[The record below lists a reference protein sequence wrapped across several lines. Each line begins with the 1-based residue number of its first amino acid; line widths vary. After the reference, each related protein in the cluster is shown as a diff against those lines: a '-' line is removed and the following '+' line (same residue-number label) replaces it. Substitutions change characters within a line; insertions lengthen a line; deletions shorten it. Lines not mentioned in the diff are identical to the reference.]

1 MEKENFYIQV
11 KNFDELSKEELYEIL
26 ALRSEIFVLEQ
37 DCVYQDIDYKDQK
50 ALHILGKKGNRLV
63 AYSRVINANDY
74 FKEASIG
81 RVLVD
86 KSHRKYSY
94 GHKILE
100 MSITTIYNS
109 FQRQPILLS
118 AQQYLKKFY
127 NAHGFI
133 ECGEG
138 YMEDGIPH
146 IKMLK
151 D

>member
-1 MEKENFYIQV
+1 MEKENFYIEV
-11 KNFDELSKEELYEIL
+11 KNFDELSKEELYQIL
-26 ALRSEIFVLEQ
+26 AVRSEVFVLEQ

-50 ALHILGKKGNRLV
+50 ALHILGRKGNRLV
-63 AYSRVINANDY
+63 AYSRVFNANDY
-74 FKEASIG
+74 FKYASIG

-86 KSHRKYSY
+86 KSHRKYRY
-94 GHKILE
+94 GHKMLE
-100 MSITTIYNS
+100 MSITAIYTN

-118 AQQYLKKFY
+118 AQQYLIKFY

-133 ECGEG
+133 EFGEG